1 MPVHGVMLLH
11 IPCLVDVFFLAF
23 YHSVRVN
30 HSREAGWEHQ
40 QRRLAFHQTKGGS
53 CPPLSKIAIR
63 ADPVHSSPTVPVT
76 LWLRDSYAL
85 RAQNATPVG
94 TYHTT

>member
-1 MPVHGVMLLH
+1 MPVLGGMMLH
-11 IPCLVDVFFLAF
+11 ILCLVDVFFLAF

-30 HSREAGWEHQ
+30 HPREAGWEHQ

-63 ADPVHSSPTVPVT
+63 ADPVHSSPIVFMTR
-76 LWLRDSYAL
+76 WLKDSYEL
-85 RAQNATPVG
+85 RARNATLVG